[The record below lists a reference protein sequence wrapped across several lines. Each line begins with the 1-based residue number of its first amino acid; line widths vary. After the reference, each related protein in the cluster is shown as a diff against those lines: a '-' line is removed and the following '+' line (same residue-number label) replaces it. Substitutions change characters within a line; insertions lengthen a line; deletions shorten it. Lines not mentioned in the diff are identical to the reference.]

1 MDRRVTL
8 LLVLLAIPVRADVI
22 VFKNGDQVQGTIV
35 SMVDGVL
42 SIDSSIA
49 GRIQVPM
56 SLVTTFRTEAPAQV
70 VLDDGTTVQQKIE
83 QAEAGSVAVAPGGT
97 LVPQELEVEKIRK
110 INPPP
115 EGLWKGQAKGS
126 LDINAGN
133 TEKAEYD
140 AELAVSRET
149 SKNLIRAW
157 ATYEADNS
165 GKGSERIT
173 TKRETHYGAR
183 YQHVLTPRNFWY
195 TQSVV
200 DREAQSNLDLRLR
213 LSGGVGRRLIDTEKW
228 QLTLEGGPAWVSENF
243 SDGITE
249 DNSYLAGRIA
259 WDALRRINP
268 RFELFHTAYW
278 YPSLESGKDHLVEF
292 TGGARTRLTQRLSLE
307 GKVIWDYD
315 TTPAE
320 ERERQDT
327 EYLLSLLVD
336 F

>member
-1 MDRRVTL
+1 M
-8 LLVLLAIPVRADVI
+8 LLAVPVRADVI
-22 VFKNGDQVQGTIV
+22 VFKNGDQLQGTIV

-42 SIDSSIA
+42 SIDSAIA
-49 GRIQVPM
+49 GRVQVPM

-83 QAEAGSVAVAPGGT
+83 QGEPGEIAVAPGGT

-115 EGLWKGQAKGS
+115 EGLWSGQAKGS
-126 LDINAGN
+126 VDINSGN
-133 TEKAEYD
+133 TEKEEYD

-149 SKNLIRAW
+149 SKNLVKFW
-157 ATYEADNS
+157 AVYEGDKS
-165 GKGSERIT
+165 GQGSEEIT
-173 TKRETHYGAR
+173 TKREMHYGAR
-183 YQHVLTPRNFWY
+183 YQQVLTPRNFWY

-200 DREAQSNLDLRLR
+200 DREAQANLDLRLR
-213 LSGGVGRRLIDTEKW
+213 LSGGLGRRLVDTEKW
-228 QLTLEGGPAWVSENF
+228 QLTVEGGPAWISENF
-243 SDGITE
+243 SDGAT
-249 DNSYLAGRIA
+249 DDQSYLAGRLA
-259 WDALRRINP
+259 WNALRRINP
-268 RFELFHTAYW
+268 RLELFHTADW
-278 YPSLESGKDHLVEF
+278 YPSLESSKDHLIEF

-315 TTPAE
+315 TTPSE